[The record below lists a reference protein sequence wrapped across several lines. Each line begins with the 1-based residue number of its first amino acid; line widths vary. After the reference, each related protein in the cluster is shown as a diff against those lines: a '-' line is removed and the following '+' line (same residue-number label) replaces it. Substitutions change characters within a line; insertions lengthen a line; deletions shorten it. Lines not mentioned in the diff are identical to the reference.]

1 MVISETP
8 IESHAVH
15 RDRLIDHARRMLRDG
30 DRLQACE
37 KIWGAAAHGLKVV
50 ADRRDWPYTLHSD
63 GRVIASYL
71 GKLSGSKDLPRL
83 FSHLEGL
90 HRSFYADSFSL
101 QEIEER
107 LPDADEFPAA
117 HRGRRPQRSGGRAVA
132 GRSAVH
138 SPPCGASAGLGGGGA
153 GRDRVDP
160 SSRSGNGR
168 VPPLRGQGAA
178 HGNIGDGLAPVY

>member
-15 RDRLIDHARRMLRDG
+15 RDRLIEHARRMLRDG

-107 LPDADEFPAA
+107 LPDADEFLRLIEAA
-117 HRGRRPQRSGGRAVA
+117 DRSVPDDAPTPDDPQYIRRHQ
-132 GRSAVH
+132 
-138 SPPCGASAGLGGGGA
+138 
-153 GRDRVDP
+153 
-160 SSRSGNGR
+160 
-168 VPPLRGQGAA
+168 GQAQG
-178 HGNIGDGLAPVY
+178 

>member
-37 KIWGAAAHGLKVV
+37 KIWGAAAHRLKVV

-63 GRVIASYL
+63 GRVIASHL
-71 GKLSGSKDLPRL
+71 GKLTGSKDIPRL
-83 FSHLEGL
+83 FSHMEGL

-101 QEIEER
+101 QEIEDR
-107 LPDADEFPAA
+107 LPDADEFLRLLETADQSVPQDAPAPDDPQYV
-117 HRGRRPQRSGGRAVA
+117 RRHPERA
-132 GRSAVH
+132 
-138 SPPCGASAGLGGGGA
+138 
-153 GRDRVDP
+153 
-160 SSRSGNGR
+160 
-168 VPPLRGQGAA
+168 QG
-178 HGNIGDGLAPVY
+178 

>member
-15 RDRLIDHARRMLRDG
+15 RDRLIEHARRMLRDG

-37 KIWGAAAHGLKVV
+37 KIWGAAAHGLKAI
-50 ADRRDWPYTLHSD
+50 ADRRGWPYTLHSD

-71 GKLSGSKDLPRL
+71 GKLTGSKDLPRL

-107 LPDADEFPAA
+107 LPDADEFLRLIEAADRSVSEDAPAPDDPQYI
-117 HRGRRPQRSGGRAVA
+117 RRHARQA
-132 GRSAVH
+132 
-138 SPPCGASAGLGGGGA
+138 
-153 GRDRVDP
+153 
-160 SSRSGNGR
+160 
-168 VPPLRGQGAA
+168 QG
-178 HGNIGDGLAPVY
+178 

>member
-63 GRVIASYL
+63 GRVIASHL
-71 GKLSGSKDLPRL
+71 GKLTGSKDIPRL
-83 FSHLEGL
+83 FIHMEGL

-101 QEIEER
+101 QEIEDR
-107 LPDADEFPAA
+107 LPDADEFLRLLETADQSVPQDAPAPDDPQYV
-117 HRGRRPQRSGGRAVA
+117 RRHPE
-132 GRSAVH
+132 
-138 SPPCGASAGLGGGGA
+138 
-153 GRDRVDP
+153 
-160 SSRSGNGR
+160 
-168 VPPLRGQGAA
+168 RGQG
-178 HGNIGDGLAPVY
+178 

>member
-1 MVISETP
+1 MIISETP

-15 RDRLIDHARRMLRDG
+15 RDCLIEHARRMLRDG

-37 KIWGAAAHGLKVV
+37 KIWGAAAYDLKVV
-50 ADRRDWPYTLHSD
+50 ADRREWPYTLHSD

-71 GKLSGSKDLPRL
+71 GKLTGSKDIPRL

-107 LPDADEFPAA
+107 LPDADEFLRLLEAADRSVPEGAPAPDDPQYI
-117 HRGRRPQRSGGRAVA
+117 RRHARQA
-132 GRSAVH
+132 
-138 SPPCGASAGLGGGGA
+138 
-153 GRDRVDP
+153 
-160 SSRSGNGR
+160 
-168 VPPLRGQGAA
+168 QG
-178 HGNIGDGLAPVY
+178 

>member
-15 RDRLIDHARRMLRDG
+15 RDRLIEHARRMLRDG

-71 GKLSGSKDLPRL
+71 GKLTRSKDLSRL

-90 HRSFYADSFSL
+90 RRSFYADSFSL

-107 LPDADEFPAA
+107 LPDADEFLRLIEAADRSVSEDAPAPDDPQYI
-117 HRGRRPQRSGGRAVA
+117 RRHARQA
-132 GRSAVH
+132 
-138 SPPCGASAGLGGGGA
+138 
-153 GRDRVDP
+153 
-160 SSRSGNGR
+160 
-168 VPPLRGQGAA
+168 QG
-178 HGNIGDGLAPVY
+178 